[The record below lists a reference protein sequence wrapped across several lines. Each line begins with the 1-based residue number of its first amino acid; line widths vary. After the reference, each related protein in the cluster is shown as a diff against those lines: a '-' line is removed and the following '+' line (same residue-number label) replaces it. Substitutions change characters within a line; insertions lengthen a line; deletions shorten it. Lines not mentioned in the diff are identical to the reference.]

1 MKKITG
7 MIMGVWF
14 SIILSLGLT
23 FFLQSE
29 QATHGDVS
37 KTSHVIVPYSH
48 GDTW

>member
-7 MIMGVWF
+7 MIMGICF

-23 FFLQSE
+23 IFSQSE
-29 QATHGDVS
+29 QATHSEVF